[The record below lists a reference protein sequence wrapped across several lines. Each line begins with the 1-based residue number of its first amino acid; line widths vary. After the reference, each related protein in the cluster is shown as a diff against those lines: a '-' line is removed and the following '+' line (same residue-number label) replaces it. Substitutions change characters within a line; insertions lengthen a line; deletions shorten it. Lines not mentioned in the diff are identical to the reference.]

1 VTQGCAAASGN
12 TFTVTGRGGL
22 PPNPTQPFA
31 GRSIWRDVRAVT
43 EDNEGTATPEIG
55 DASSSEMPLREARD
69 WVINAN
75 GRVQLV
81 AGKRNNRLADLNPRC
96 DRTSIDR

>member
-1 VTQGCAAASGN
+1 
-12 TFTVTGRGGL
+12 
-22 PPNPTQPFA
+22 
-31 GRSIWRDVRAVT
+31 VT